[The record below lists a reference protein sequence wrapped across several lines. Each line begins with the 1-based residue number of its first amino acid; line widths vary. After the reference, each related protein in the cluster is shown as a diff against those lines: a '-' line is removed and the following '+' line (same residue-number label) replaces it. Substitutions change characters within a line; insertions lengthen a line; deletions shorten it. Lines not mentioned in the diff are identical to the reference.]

1 MNLLNS
7 KEDFKKHKQEKK
19 GGFLFKKHENK
30 LQGFYENT
38 VWVGIRE
45 NMVAKCVC
53 SVCGH
58 KIDIGGIAPR
68 LEGVKVY
75 CKICGATTHHKF

>member
-7 KEDFKKHKQEKK
+7 KEDFKKHKQ
-19 GGFLFKKHENK
+19 ENK